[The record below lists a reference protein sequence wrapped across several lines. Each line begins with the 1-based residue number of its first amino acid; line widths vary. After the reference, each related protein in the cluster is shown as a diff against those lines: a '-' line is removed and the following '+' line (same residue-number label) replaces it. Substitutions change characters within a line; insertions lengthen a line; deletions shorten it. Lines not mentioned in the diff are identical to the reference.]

1 MLARQAEG
9 VGRLEL
15 RCHAPA
21 AVVGPCEALAA
32 AKKTRVP
39 HKNVLAPELFRGF
52 FDGQ

>member
-9 VGRLEL
+9 VGWLEL
-15 RCHAPA
+15 RTPA

-39 HKNVLAPELFRGF
+39 TKNVLAPELLRGC